1 MNTQRRGQWAGL
13 GAAVLFG
20 CSAPLISTVTSSGSA
35 LSIAGL
41 LYAGATLALLAL
53 RLLRGA
59 RAETPV
65 SRQDWPAL
73 GALTLLGGVVGPVAL
88 VMGLA
93 RLPAAPS
100 SLLLNLE
107 AVFTLAIAVLVGRE
121 HLGRRGLLSA
131 LLTMAG
137 AVVLS
142 EGSLRGANGL
152 GSAFIALAT
161 LAWSIDNNLSQ
172 RLSLRDPIQIAT
184 IKAAGASLPML
195 ALALLLGDRFPSLPV
210 TLGLLAIG
218 ALGYGISIWLDL
230 LALRD
235 LGAAREAVLFSTAP
249 FVGALFALA
258 VLREPITL
266 PLLLAAGLMAAG
278 VLLLL
283 HEKHSHKH
291 RHHVL
296 LHAHRH
302 RHGPGADD
310 PHHHHPHA
318 AEQVAGQPDDE
329 PFWHAHEHLHGE
341 LEHAHPHVSD
351 AHHRHRH

>member
-20 CSAPLISTVTSSGSA
+20 CSAPLISTVTGSGSA

-41 LYAGATLALLAL
+41 LYGGATLALLAL

-73 GALTLLGGVVGPVAL
+73 GALTLLGGMVGPVAL

-121 HLGRRGLLSA
+121 HLGRRGLLAA

-161 LAWSIDNNLSQ
+161 LAWGIDNNLSQ

-184 IKAAGASLPML
+184 FKAAGASLPML
-195 ALALLLGDRFPSLPV
+195 ALALLLGHRFPSLPV

-278 VLLLL
+278 VLL
-283 HEKHSHKH
+283 
-291 RHHVL
+291 
-296 LHAHRH
+296 HAHRH
-302 RHGPGADD
+302 RHDPCVGD

-329 PFWHAHEHLHGE
+329 PFWHAHEHLHAN